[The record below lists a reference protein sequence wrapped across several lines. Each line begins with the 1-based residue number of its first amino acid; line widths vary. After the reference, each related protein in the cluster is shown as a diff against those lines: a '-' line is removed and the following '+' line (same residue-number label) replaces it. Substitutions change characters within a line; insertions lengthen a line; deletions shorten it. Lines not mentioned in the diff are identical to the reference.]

1 MLDPITT
8 KWIKPPLKVAADKL
22 NKIGI
27 TPNQITVFGF
37 LVGISAIPALY
48 LREYYVALGLIII
61 NRVLDGLDGALA
73 RETRPTDAGGFL
85 DITLDFIFY
94 SGIIFGFALADPQTN
109 ALAAAALI
117 FAFIGTSSS
126 FLAFAV
132 MATKNNIESVV
143 YPNKSL
149 YYLGGLTEGTETII
163 LFVLICLFPRYFP
176 LMAYVFAGACWL
188 TTILRIVAGY
198 STLKKMLN

>member
-8 KWIKPPLKVAADKL
+8 KWIKPPLKIAADKL

-48 LREYYVALGLIII
+48 LREYYVALGLIVI
-61 NRVLDGLDGALA
+61 NRILDGLDGALA

-117 FAFIGTSSS
+117 FAFIGTASS

-132 MATKNNIESVV
+132 MATKNSIESVV

-198 STLKKMLN
+198 TTLKKMLN

>member
-8 KWIKPPLKVAADKL
+8 KWIKPPLKIAADKL

-27 TPNQITVFGF
+27 TPNQITIFGF

-48 LREYYVALGLIII
+48 LREYYVALGLIVI
-61 NRVLDGLDGALA
+61 NRILDGLDGALA

-132 MATKNNIESVV
+132 MATKNSIESVV

-176 LMAYVFAGACWL
+176 LMAYVFAGTCWL

-198 STLKKMLN
+198 TTLKKMLN

>member
-8 KWIKPPLKVAADKL
+8 RWIKPPLKTAADRL
-22 NKIGI
+22 NQIGV
-27 TPNQITVFGF
+27 TPNQITIFGF
-37 LVGISAIPALY
+37 LVGISAVPVLY
-48 LREYYVALGLIII
+48 LQAYTIALVLIVI
-61 NRVLDGLDGALA
+61 NRILDGLDGALA
-73 RETRPTDAGGFL
+73 RETHPTDAGGFL

-117 FAFIGTSSS
+117 FSFIGTASS

-132 MATKNNIESVV
+132 MATKNSIESVI

-163 LFVLICLFPRYFP
+163 LFVLICLFPQHFP
-176 LMAYVFAGACWL
+176 IMAYVFAGACWL

-198 STLKKMLN
+198 TTLKKILN